1 VPFAVAIYTSPI
13 YALAMKKAHKPF
25 YDAFGRARPLLQA
38 YAGIHIAH
46 EALTAAYCLAQP
58 GRDRQPLTG
67 TEQMWLDELHDLAS
81 CADDA
86 LARITETLKTIPH
99 ALDAAREHAATMEYE
114 AVKLRLMAEATP
126 EDFEQHCLEEDKKH
140 ERIFAR
146 ELKGGRIYGLNPDG
160 SSKEE

>member
-1 VPFAVAIYTSPI
+1 
-13 YALAMKKAHKPF
+13 MKKAHKSF

-67 TEQMWLDELHDLAS
+67 TEQMWSDELHDLAS

-86 LARITETLKTIPH
+86 LGRITETLKTIPH
-99 ALDAAREHAATMEYE
+99 ALDVAREHAVTMEYD

-126 EDFEQHCLEEDKKH
+126 KEFMQHCADEDAKH
-140 ERIFAR
+140 ERTYQR
-146 ELKGGRIYGLNPDG
+146 ELKAGRIHGLNPDG
-160 SSKEE
+160 TVK